1 MQIVRYRSS
10 SGSIQPGVMT
20 DGQINGHFTMAL
32 HELLRLRAS
41 ELRSRMEQAMR
52 EPTASQPVVELL
64 APIDGIMEVW
74 AAGVTYKR
82 SVDARVEESETP
94 DIYTRVY
101 IAPRPELFFKG
112 IAHRIAGPGTAI
124 SIRADST
131 WNVPEPEL
139 ALVINTYGEIIGYTI
154 ANDVSSR
161 SIEGEN
167 PLYLPQAKIYL
178 GSCALGPG
186 ITPVWE
192 VKDAYALTMHMQIE
206 RDNKVCWEGQTTTGE
221 LHRRL
226 EELVEYLYREDD
238 FPDGAILC
246 TGTALV
252 PEQPFTLQANDIVQ
266 ISIDQLGSLRNP
278 VVQGKQAFKEAHH

>member
-1 MQIVRYRSS
+1 MTSDQI
-10 SGSIQPGVMT
+10 SGR
-20 DGQINGHFTMAL
+20 FTIDL
-32 HELLRLRAS
+32 HELLRLSTS
-41 ELRSRMEQAMR
+41 ELRRSIEQAMG
-52 EPTASQPVVELL
+52 ESAESQPVADLQ
-64 APIDGIMEVW
+64 APIDGVTEVW

-82 SVDARVEESETP
+82 SVDARIEESETP

-101 IAPRPELFFKG
+101 TASRPELFFKG
-112 IAHRIAGPGTAI
+112 VAHRIAGPGAAI

-139 ALVINTYGEIIGYTI
+139 ALVINTYGEIVGYTI

-186 ITPVWE
+186 ITPAWE
-192 VKDAYALTMHMQIE
+192 IKDAYALTMRMSIE
-206 RDNKVCWEGQTTTGE
+206 RDKKICWEGQTTTGE
-221 LHRRL
+221 LHRHL
-226 EELVEYLYREDD
+226 DELVEYLYREDD
-238 FPDGAILC
+238 FPGGAILC

-278 VVQGKQAFKEAHH
+278 VVQGKQAFKEARA